1 MNKILLA
8 AGGGVAGGIL
18 GYLIADY
25 IAYMLDER
33 AFYAEIEE
41 EEIMTELEQKVGG
54 MDKELYDFEEGDN
67 DKTDYTKKTKKL
79 IDQKPKLE
87 ELVRP
92 YQEEKE
98 PYVMT
103 AEEWEETMSG
113 YERHTILYYEM
124 DGVYCNDQ
132 EEIID
137 DPKNMFVPNAFLHFG
152 EGSEDPDV
160 VYIANP
166 HRSEMYEILRMKAS
180 YQVDVLGESPP
191 EETPKKGRTRKRSG
205 SQATSKTK
213 KEAEELG
220 GEDDPEPNE

>member
-137 DPKNMFVPNAFLHFG
+137 DPTNMFVPNAFLHFG